1 MSTSPGELDRF
12 LANLSG
18 RRQRLLELVGT
29 QDSEREELL
38 AELNELSEQLVA
50 ADEQLRVQ
58 QEELQAT
65 RRRMDALAE
74 DWSTLFELAGA
85 ALILTDEHGVVLST
99 TRAAVQLMLQPPGQR
114 RQRPIANW
122 FQVADRRRVR
132 GLISRRHDGEEIVLE
147 RVRLR
152 RLDGSTPLVDVTFT
166 PTQAPTWPGLVLR
179 WELRPVDP
187 ALAVVA
193 PPSPPRADLA
203 RELTALTTRLAP
215 LTTVPEVLRAAVA
228 EAVQLIPGAQHAT
241 VVEKHRRGALSVLAT
256 TDAQAVSATPHV
268 LRVPLGLPGF
278 GLTELRVSG
287 PVAWGPDATSLAG
300 LLAVHFRVAMAH
312 ALQRQN
318 LEHALSSRQLIG
330 QAVGVLVERR
340 RLTAAAAF
348 DELVERSQ
356 LANLKLRELAR
367 IVVETGQDP
376 DQITGG

>member
-1 MSTSPGELDRF
+1 MSSSPGELDRF
-12 LANLSG
+12 LSG
-18 RRQRLLELVGT
+18 RRQRLLELEGL
-29 QDSEREELL
+29 QDCERAELL
-38 AELNELSEQLVA
+38 AELAELSEQLVV

-58 QEELQAT
+58 QEELEAT

-74 DWSTLFELAGA
+74 DWSTLFELSTA
-85 ALILTDEHGVVLST
+85 ALVLTDEHGAVLSAT
-99 TRAAVQLMLQPPGQR
+99 PAAVELTLQPSGQR

-122 FQVADRRRVR
+122 FEVADRVRVR
-132 GLISRRHDGEEIVLE
+132 GLISRREEGEELVLE

-152 RLDGSTPLVDVTFT
+152 RSDGSTALVDVRFT

-187 ALAVVA
+187 ALAVLSPL
-193 PPSPPRADLA
+193 PPAMPDLA
-203 RELTALTTRLAP
+203 RELTALTSRLAP
-215 LTTVPEVLRAAVA
+215 LTTVPAVLKATVA
-228 EAVQLIPGAQHAT
+228 EAVRLIPGARQAT
-241 VVEKHRRGALSVLAT
+241 VVEKHRRGAHSVLAT
-256 TDAQAVSATPHV
+256 TDARAVAVSPHV

-287 PVAWGPDATSLAG
+287 VGDWGPDATSLAG

-318 LEHALSSRQLIG
+318 LEQALSSRQLIG

-340 RLTAAAAF
+340 RVTAAAAF
-348 DELVERSQ
+348 EELVQRSQ
-356 LANLKLRELAR
+356 RANLKLREIAR

-376 DQITGG
+376 DQISGR